1 MREHNSYSCILE
13 LKDEDPEVLEDC
25 TSMDFKTRR
34 STRMALKIWRSI
46 YWFEKLPKSNFWYR
60 CIKKQRYW
68 ISQRVTKNSKQKVK
82 SNQRTSKKIAWHPIS
97 KVMMVQTEIKK
108 DWKSIWIYV
117 YDYKNMKLLCV
128 SRF

>member
-82 SNQRTSKKIAWHPIS
+82 SNQRTSDIKGNDGTNRNKKRLKINLDIYIWL
-97 KVMMVQTEIKK
+97 QEYEI
-108 DWKSIWIYV
+108 IV
-117 YDYKNMKLLCV
+117 
-128 SRF
+128 RF